1 MKILINESI
10 IRRLNEESENLKMN
24 VPSDIKVLAKQFNR
38 NGHDLFI
45 VGGAVRDLFYGK
57 EPKDYDLATD
67 ANPDRVIEILEK
79 EGYDTII
86 PKGKSFGVISVIING
101 EEYEIATFRED
112 GEYKDG
118 RRPESIK
125 FANIDSDVKRR
136 DLTINALYYDITK
149 DKVIDLVGGVDD
161 IKSGQIRTVGNAEDR
176 FNEDRIRILRAIRF
190 AAITNSDLNPDIKSA
205 VQSNNSLKGVS
216 FERIRDEFLKGLS
229 KAKSTVF
236 YLNMIK
242 DLDLFP
248 QIFPDLKVNYDFIEY
263 KNPEIIIATLLLN
276 NSPELV
282 SSKLNN
288 YKYTS
293 KEAYNISTLI
303 SLKNLSAENAPIL
316 KRKISKVII
325 SDNDLRYF
333 LNEILGFNESFSDAF
348 IKFQLSLSGDDV
360 AKEYNV
366 KGKELGE
373 KINQLETE
381 NFLKLIK

>member
-1 MKILINESI
+1 
-10 IRRLNEESENLKMN
+10 
-24 VPSDIKVLAKQFNR
+24 
-38 NGHDLFI
+38 
-45 VGGAVRDLFYGK
+45 
-57 EPKDYDLATD
+57 
-67 ANPDRVIEILEK
+67 
-79 EGYDTII
+79 
-86 PKGKSFGVISVIING
+86 
-101 EEYEIATFRED
+101 
-112 GEYKDG
+112 
-118 RRPESIK
+118 
-125 FANIDSDVKRR
+125 
-136 DLTINALYYDITK
+136 
-149 DKVIDLVGGVDD
+149 
-161 IKSGQIRTVGNAEDR
+161 
-176 FNEDRIRILRAIRF
+176 LRAIRF

-248 QIFPDLKVNYDFIEY
+248 QIFPDLKINYDFIEY
-263 KNPEIIIATLLLN
+263 RNPEIIIATLLLN

-316 KRKISKVII
+316 KRKIAKVTI

-348 IKFQLSLSGDDV
+348 VKFQLSLSGDDV

-366 KGKELGE
+366 KGKELGK

>member
-303 SLKNLSAENAPIL
+303 SLKNLSAENTPIL
-316 KRKISKVII
+316 KRKIAKVTV

>member
-1 MKILINESI
+1 MKIIINESI

-24 VPSDIKVLAKQFNR
+24 VPSDIKVLAKQFNK

-276 NSPELV
+276 NSPELI

-316 KRKISKVII
+316 KRKIAKVTI

-348 IKFQLSLSGDDV
+348 VKFQLSLSGDDV

-366 KGKELGE
+366 KGKELGK